1 MGRVDRV
8 LWDVVVLGMYVLCI
22 TTCIYIVVLDYWHML
37 CPQTFAI
44 HYQTFEDC
52 STDMR
57 PYARYHCFKNQLTTL
72 ISQQV
77 NKTQYKRESQ
87 IQNN

>member
-1 MGRVDRV
+1 MWLDGSCGQGSLGRGGIGNVCT
-8 LWDVVVLGMYVLCI
+8 LYN
-22 TTCIYIVVLDYWHML
+22 YIVLDYWHML
-37 CPQTFAI
+37 CPQTIAI